1 MKEKPITGYV
11 IVKPG
16 WEYNDEI
23 YYNSSNCTIDPN
35 FNFIYTNE
43 KDAQKALEETLIS
56 EWSNQNIAEYGYG
69 IDEILSDV
77 DDFGEK
83 ELKIFIEEIGGEWK
97 SDDWSIMTPTLMK
110 IEDIRFIEEKVSF
123 SFAYITE
130 VEII

>member
-1 MKEKPITGYV
+1 MKEKPITGYI

-23 YYNSSNCTIDPN
+23 YYNSSNCTVDPD
-35 FNFIYTNE
+35 FSFIYTNE
-43 KDAQKALEETLIS
+43 QEAKKALESVLIV
-56 EWSNQNIAEYGYG
+56 EWSNQNLAEFGYG
-69 IDEILSDV
+69 IDEILSDM

-83 ELKIFIEEIGGEWK
+83 DLKIFIEEIGGEWK
-97 SDDWSIMTPTLMK
+97 SDDWKIMTPTLMK

>member
-43 KDAQKALEETLIS
+43 KDAQKVLEETLIS

-69 IDEILSDV
+69 IDEILSDM

-83 ELKIFIEEIGGEWK
+83 DLKIFIEEIGGEWK
-97 SDDWSIMTPTLMK
+97 SDDWKIMTPMIMK

-130 VEII
+130 VDII